1 MPPSTPS
8 TSPPGAVPGPASP
21 GPGRHH
27 DGDETPGPDQ
37 APWPAAPAVRPTEI
51 IFVRHG
57 EPEWVRGG
65 MNVDDPPLTERGLR
79 QAHKLAERLR
89 DEHFDEILV
98 SPLQRARQTA
108 APLLQATGRA
118 EVLAP
123 WLQEIRNPLWHGT
136 PVERAEEAFKADRAK
151 AAHLRWEGLDGGE
164 SVRDFVNR
172 IHQGVGLFLAER
184 GIDRVREDLPVWSE
198 RQPGQRILLVAH
210 AGTNAVSFGHLLGLE
225 PVPWEWERFVL
236 GHGSLSRVEALPTGE
251 GVTFSLTRLS
261 DVEHL
266 ESDIR
271 TR

>member
-1 MPPSTPS
+1 MPSTPAPE
-8 TSPPGAVPGPASP
+8 SPTGEANLAPGPA
-21 GPGRHH
+21 
-27 DGDETPGPDQ
+27 
-37 APWPAAPAVRPTEI
+37 PWPMVNAAGPPTEI
-51 IFVRHG
+51 VFVRHG

-65 MNVDDPPLTERGLR
+65 LNVDDPPLTERGVR
-79 QAHKLAERLR
+79 QAHRLAERLAG
-89 DEHFDEILV
+89 EHFDEILV

-108 APLLQATGRA
+108 APLLAATHRQ

-123 WLQEIRNPLWHGT
+123 WLQEIRNPVWHGT
-136 PVERAEEAFKADRAK
+136 PVERAEQAFKADRAK

-164 SVRDFVNR
+164 SVREFVNR
-172 IHQGVGLFLAER
+172 IHQGIGLFLAER

-198 RQPGQRILLVAH
+198 RQPGLRILLVAH
-210 AGTNAVSFGHLLGLE
+210 AGTNAVGFGHLLGLE

-251 GVTFSLTRLS
+251 GITFSLTRLS